1 MVSFPQANTH
11 GSILTGT
18 TVRRFLGSFRQFKV
32 NETLL
37 FA

>member
-18 TVRRFLGSFRQFKV
+18 AVSSGGGASLDI
-32 NETLL
+32 L
-37 FA
+37 

>member
-18 TVRRFLGSFRQFKV
+18 AVTTLYRNTQPPDGSIR
-32 NETLL
+32 ET
-37 FA
+37 